1 MVKKLAGKVA
11 VITGASKGIGA
22 AIALQLAEEGA
33 TVVVNY
39 NSDKE
44 GAARVVT
51 TIKEKGGKALA
62 VQANLTK
69 QTDIRR
75 LFNEA
80 KEAFGLLDILVNNAG
95 IYELLPLE
103 EVNEDHFHKQFNLN
117 VLGLILASRE
127 AVQHFHGNGGSIINI
142 SSLAASLTP
151 ANSVVYSATKAAVNA
166 ITKTLAKEL
175 APRKIRVNCV
185 NPGMIETEG
194 LTTTGLDTSE
204 MRTWIETVTPL
215 ARIGTVKDVAPV
227 VSFLASRDAGYIT
240 GETIYIAGGLG

>member
-1 MVKKLAGKVA
+1 MTKKFAGKVA
-11 VITGASKGIGA
+11 VVTGASKGIGA

-39 NSDKE
+39 SSDKE

-51 TIKEKGGKALA
+51 TIKENGGKALA

-69 QTDIRR
+69 QADIHH

-80 KEAFGLLDILVNNAG
+80 KKAFGPLDILVNNAG

-103 EVNEDHFHKQFNLN
+103 EVTEEHFHKQFNLN
-117 VLGLILASRE
+117 VLGLILATRE
-127 AVQHFHGNGGSIINI
+127 AMQHFHGNGGSIINI
-142 SSLAASLTP
+142 SSLAATLTP
-151 ANSVVYSATKAAVNA
+151 PNSVVYSATKAAVNA

-175 APRKIRVNCV
+175 APRKIRVNCI

-194 LTTTGLDTSE
+194 LVTSGLDSGE
-204 MRTWIETVTPL
+204 MRNWIETITPL
-215 ARIGTVKDVAPV
+215 ARIGTVTDIAPV
-227 VSFLASRDAGYIT
+227 VSFLASKDASYIT
-240 GETIYIAGGLG
+240 GETIYVAGGLG